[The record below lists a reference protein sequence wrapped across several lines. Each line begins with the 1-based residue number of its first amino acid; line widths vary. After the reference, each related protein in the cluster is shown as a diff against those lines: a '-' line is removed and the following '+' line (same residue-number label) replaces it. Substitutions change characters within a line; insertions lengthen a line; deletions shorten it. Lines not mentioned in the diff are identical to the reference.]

1 MKAGTCLTPEL
12 VALPRRIVKSKKIFL
27 SRNGNKRISEAFGWQ
42 AGGVG
47 GINMIEKL
55 FSTIIYRAVVVEGG
69 EWKGKHTTKTE

>member
-1 MKAGTCLTPEL
+1 M
-12 VALPRRIVKSKKIFL
+12 VKSEEIFL

-55 FSTIIYRAVVVEGG
+55 FSAIIYRAVVV
-69 EWKGKHTTKTE
+69 